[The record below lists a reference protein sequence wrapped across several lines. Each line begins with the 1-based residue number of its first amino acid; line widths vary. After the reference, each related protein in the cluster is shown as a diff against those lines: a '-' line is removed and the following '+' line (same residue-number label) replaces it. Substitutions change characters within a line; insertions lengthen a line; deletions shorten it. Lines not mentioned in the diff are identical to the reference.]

1 MLKPAQKFRSQPL
14 DRIRTTNER
23 LMQRKE
29 EEKECAKGTQA
40 IRLAAD
46 NTSWWQ
52 QLLLFH
58 LLCPTLSLL
67 YLHAHCACSLIICME
82 QYGVALGDESLAN
95 NADFFHCAN
104 QATKRPSRGQQFLQE
119 IFVLL
124 FSLLPFLMP
133 MLLAMLTKLSLKSD
147 FEVSCW

>member
-1 MLKPAQKFRSQPL
+1 MLRPAQKFRSQPS
-14 DRIRTTNER
+14 DRIRTTNEK

-46 NTSWWQ
+46 NTSGWQ

-67 YLHAHCACSLIICME
+67 YLHAHCACSLLICTE

-104 QATKRPSRGQQFLQE
+104 QAGAQAVGNNSCKK
-119 IFVLL
+119 
-124 FSLLPFLMP
+124 SLSCFFRCCPFLC
-133 MLLAMLTKLSLKSD
+133 LC
-147 FEVSCW
+147 FWQC